1 MVMEAVMILKNSE
14 PTWAEAKRQLSDVN
28 FLTSVSN
35 VVASKAC
42 KCTFYLFDEFYMCV
56 RTNSLRFDSQL
67 RDFDKDHI
75 SDRILRTIGKYTS
88 NPEFDPI
95 KVGVV
100 SVAAKSLCMWVIA
113 MEKYGKLYR

>member
-14 PTWAEAKRQLSDVN
+14 PTWAEAKRQLSDVT
-28 FLTSVSN
+28 FLTSVSGN
-35 VVASKAC
+35 VIASKAC
-42 KCTFYLFDEFYMCV
+42 KSILLVSYV
-56 RTNSLRFDSQL
+56 TNSLRFDFQL

-113 MEKYGKLYR
+113 MEQYGKLFR